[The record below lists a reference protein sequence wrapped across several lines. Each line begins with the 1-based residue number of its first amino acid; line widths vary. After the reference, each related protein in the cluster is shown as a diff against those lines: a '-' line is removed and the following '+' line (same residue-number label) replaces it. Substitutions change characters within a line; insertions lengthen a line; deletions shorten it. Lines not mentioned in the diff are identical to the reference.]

1 MQQRNRREFLA
12 LAGVGALATA
22 CGAGTGRQGVAPP
35 STAYSAG
42 PPPSAK
48 AKVTLQQWYHAYAED
63 GVQDAVKLYA
73 SRYPNARVAVQWNP
87 GDYDGKI
94 ADALGGG
101 AVPDVFEAQ
110 VKIDWVRQNRV
121 TALDDVIASARADF
135 SPAVLAAHTVDGR
148 IYGIPQ
154 AVDTQVLFFRKSLLQ
169 AAGVAPPQSVDE
181 LIDAAGKLSK
191 DGVKGFF
198 AGNDAGV
205 AALTGPLLW
214 SAGLD
219 YLKPGN
225 REPGFDD
232 PRAAT
237 ALAKLHTLNANGSL
251 LLGAPVDWTDPGAL
265 VDGLCAMQ
273 WTGLGNLPK
282 IQAAF
287 GDDFGVLPF
296 PRLDPSGTPSVPV
309 TSYGA
314 MVNAHSAHIT
324 EAKTFTKW
332 LWVDNAGDQL
342 EFATRFAFHVPARLS
357 LIDRAESL
365 RVGPAAD
372 AARFVKE
379 NGRTAQ
385 GGPQWTPTAN
395 AALTAAVGRIVREGA
410 DAVAQTKG
418 AVDVARAELGRLF
431 G

>member
-1 MQQRNRREFLA
+1 MRRSRREFLA
-12 LAGVGALATA
+12 LAGVGALVTA
-22 CGAGTGRQGVAPP
+22 CGSNPGRGVAPP

-42 PPPSAK
+42 PPPAAK
-48 AKVTLQQWYHAYAED
+48 AKATLQQWYHAYSEE
-63 GVQDAVKLYA
+63 GVEDAVRLYA
-73 SRYPNARVAVQWNP
+73 SRYPNARVSVQWNP
-87 GDYDGKI
+87 GDYDAKI
-94 ADALGGG
+94 ASALGSGA

-110 VKIDWVRQNRV
+110 PRIDWVRQNRIV
-121 TALDDVIASARADF
+121 PLDDVITSARADF
-135 SPAVLAAHTVDGR
+135 SPAVLAAHTIDGR

-154 AVDTQVLFFRKSLLQ
+154 AIDTQVLFYRKSLLQ

-191 DGVKGFF
+191 DGVKGIF

-205 AALTGPLLW
+205 AALTGPMLW

-225 REPGFDD
+225 HEVGFDD

-237 ALAKLHTLNANGSL
+237 ALSKLHTLNANGSL
-251 LLGAPVDWTDPGAL
+251 LLGAPADWQDPAAL

-273 WTGLGNLPK
+273 WTPLANLPK
-282 IQAAF
+282 IQSAF

-296 PRLDPSGTPSVPV
+296 PRLDPGGAPSVPV
-309 TSYGA
+309 SASGA
-314 MVNAHSAHIT
+314 MVNARSAHVT

-332 LWVDNAGDQL
+332 LWVDNTNDQL
-342 EFATRFAFHVPARLS
+342 EFATKFGFHVPARHS
-357 LIDRAESL
+357 LIDRAASL
-365 RVGPAAD
+365 AAGPAAD

-379 NGRTAQ
+379 NAKTLR
-385 GGPQWTPTAN
+385 GGPQWTPQAD
-395 AALTAAVGRIVREGA
+395 AALSAAVGRIVREGA
-410 DAVAQTKG
+410 DAVAQTRT
-418 AVDVARAELGRLF
+418 AVDVAKSELGRLF